1 MEVKA
6 VAKYIRISPKKMRP
20 LANHISRL
28 KLDEALHV
36 LSFNNKKG
44 ETYLKEVIESAVS
57 NAKNN
62 FKIDKSDLYIKKI
75 EVNQGP
81 FFKRWRA
88 VSKGAA
94 HQYKKRTSQISVV
107 LERIKGISAQK
118 NRKEITS

>member
-1 MEVKA
+1 MEVTA
-6 VAKYIRISPKKMRP
+6 IAKYIRISPKKIRP
-20 LANHISRL
+20 LANHVSKL
-28 KLDEALHV
+28 KLDEALHA
-36 LSFNNKKG
+36 LSSSNKKG
-44 ETYLKEVIESAVS
+44 ETFLKEVIESAVS

-75 EVNQGP
+75 EINQSP

-88 VSKGAA
+88 VSRGTA

-107 LERIKGISAQK
+107 LEKIKDISNKK